1 MTAAGKRDSGKAGQ
15 RESGAEAGRRGSGK
29 RDRYQRGTDL
39 SDIDA
44 AAAAIRERA
53 VGRFPRVAVVLGSGL
68 GSLVEQFRDP
78 VRIPYQAIPGFPDS
92 TVAGHAGELVMGR
105 LAGKEVLA
113 QSGRFHLYEGHDAAT
128 VALPVRVFAALGVE
142 ILLLTNAAGGIR
154 RTFSSGVVMLIADHI
169 NLTFRNPLIG
179 PVLED
184 EERFPDMSQPYDEE
198 LKRLARQVALERQ
211 VGLEEGVYAQLLGPS
226 YETPAEIRML
236 ERLGA
241 DAIGMSTVLE
251 VIAARARGM
260 RCLGFSVI
268 TNPAAGISPQKL
280 DHAEV
285 LETANRVQL
294 QVASLVEGVI
304 AAMVVRPRND

>member
-1 MTAAGKRDSGKAGQ
+1 
-15 RESGAEAGRRGSGK
+15 
-29 RDRYQRGTDL
+29 
-39 SDIDA
+39 
-44 AAAAIRERA
+44 
-53 VGRFPRVAVVLGSGL
+53 
-68 GSLVEQFRDP
+68 